1 LKHIDKG
8 IFLHRLSYSES
19 SLIVRFYT
27 FEHGTQS
34 YLFKGAKKK
43 KGINLMP
50 LNTYEIS
57 YYGAP
62 NTLQQLT
69 SAQGENLSGNSQ
81 FDIPKT
87 GITFFM
93 AELLD
98 QCLHDSPRDEDM
110 FNFIQTEINWLNAS
124 SEFTNYPIW
133 FLLEVSKQL
142 GFYPS
147 LEGEKDTFNVREGT
161 VGINYQALPE
171 LIHHNSITVLR
182 QALISEKEEFLAL
195 EIPKNERLSLISHLL
210 LFYKLHQSNFRGLK
224 SLDILQEVLA

>member
-1 LKHIDKG
+1 VKQNDRG

-34 YLFKGAKKK
+34 FLFKGAKKK
-43 KGINLMP
+43 KGTNLMP
-50 LNTYEIS
+50 LNTYEIT

-69 SAQGENLSGNSQ
+69 SAVGENLSNTIQ

-87 GITFFM
+87 SITFFM

-98 QCLHDSPRDEDM
+98 QCLHDAPRDDD
-110 FNFIQTEINWLNAS
+110 FFTFIETEIRWLNES

-133 FLLEVSKQL
+133 FLLEVSKEL

-147 LEGEKDTFNVREGT
+147 LEGEKDTFNVKEGT
-161 VGINYQALPE
+161 VGMHYLALPE
-171 LIHHNSITVLR
+171 LIHHASISFLR
-182 QALISEKEEFLAL
+182 IALLAEKEDFLAL
-195 EIPKNERLSLISHLL
+195 DIPKNDRLSLISNLL

-224 SLDILQEVLA
+224 SLEILQEVLA